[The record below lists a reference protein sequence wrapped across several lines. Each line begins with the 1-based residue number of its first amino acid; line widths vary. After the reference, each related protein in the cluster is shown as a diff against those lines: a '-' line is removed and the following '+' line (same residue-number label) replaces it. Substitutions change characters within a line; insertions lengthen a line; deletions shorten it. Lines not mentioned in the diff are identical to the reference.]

1 RSERDG
7 WDDRSR
13 SERDGWATIRSR
25 RAWYRGSKRRMVG
38 VTSQVQQ
45 VAGSV
50 VQRVRQRD
58 GQWST
63 NEPGS
68 EQEKVSINRTGRVWQ
83 QGSVLT
89 GQ

>member
-1 RSERDG
+1 
-7 WDDRSR
+7 
-13 SERDGWATIRSR
+13 
-25 RAWYRGSKRRMVG
+25 MVG

-45 VAGSV
+45 VAGSA
-50 VQRVRQRD
+50 VQRVRQKD
-58 GQWST
+58 GQD
-63 NEPGS
+63 EPGS